1 MTSNRI
7 LNIVFLTVLTI
18 GISCSSS
25 KPALE
30 SLNRFDYEV
39 TCEQIGKEGTQSMI
53 ISTIQKNAD
62 IALAEA
68 RRQAVHA
75 ILVKGLNSGAC
86 NVPPLVDQSK
96 YAANQQYFNNFF
108 DSDAYKQFVVSASDR
123 ARDLIYVGKQ
133 VKVSSNVVIAR
144 NALRDR
150 LVSDKII
157 SSMGNIL

>member
-1 MTSNRI
+1 MKRKSIQHLLFVAI
-7 LNIVFLTVLTI
+7 LAV

-30 SLNRFDYEV
+30 TLNRFDYEV
-39 TCEQIGKEGTQSMI
+39 TCEQVGKEGTQTMV

-75 ILVKGLNSGAC
+75 ILVKGLNSGVC

-108 DSDAYKQFVVSASDR
+108 DSNAYKQYVVSASDR